1 MKTFTKWLERNTQ
14 IKKDFKIQEQE
25 PTQDVSTAF
34 LSQKSFKTP
43 SAAIKLQVLSTATE
57 S

>member
-25 PTQDVSTAF
+25 PTQDASTAF